1 MNRFF
6 FNLAIFIFLTLS
18 GCFFESFCS
27 DEEKNGHS
35 FSQGSRHL
43 NVPEFKKKILQLQL
57 VMEEAALLL
66 IEEKGFNTLRVY
78 LLEDIKTLRGKYGFQ
93 QEQEAAEKSIE
104 FYRYF
109 FPDCQE
115 AIERSEE
122 VLRLKVH
129 NLYQAELRSG
139 EKTGLAK
146 QCIENAV
153 VAGEKGSQL
162 LKAEGLLTS
171 SGRHSGW
178 YGYEYNFSEGIEIL
192 KGLVKSANLKQE
204 ALANL
209 IHLSSQGDQKI
220 LYHFLQQIGG
230 LQKSSN
236 TEKLESILE
245 GLRMHCEEVET
256 QILDFCRGLKV

>member
-1 MNRFF
+1 MGDHVTLLQQTTSTYAVALFKENFMNRFF

-57 VMEEAALLL
+57 VMEEAALLR
-66 IEEKGFNTLRVY
+66 IEEKGFNTLHVY
-78 LLEDIKTLRGKYGFQ
+78 LLEDIKTLREKSKLLAALETQVVPESVDKESEDKKREFIEELEQRENEWSRSKKFEGPLNGKYGFQ

-171 SGRHSGW
+171 SGRHRP
-178 YGYEYNFSEGIEIL
+178 
-192 KGLVKSANLKQE
+192 
-204 ALANL
+204 
-209 IHLSSQGDQKI
+209 HSSPKC
-220 LYHFLQQIGG
+220 
-230 LQKSSN
+230 N
-236 TEKLESILE
+236 T
-245 GLRMHCEEVET
+245 C
-256 QILDFCRGLKV
+256 